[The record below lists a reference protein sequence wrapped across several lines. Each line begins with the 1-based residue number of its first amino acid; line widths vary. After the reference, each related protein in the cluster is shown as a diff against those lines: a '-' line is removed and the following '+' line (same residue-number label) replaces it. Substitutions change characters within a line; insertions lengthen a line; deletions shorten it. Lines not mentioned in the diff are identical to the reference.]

1 MNTTEALA
9 LYNKARGSAVKEQ
22 DLPYLPDISLCL
34 NSIIRVSD
42 LYFRMSGN
50 HNLSRQVVCSLIT
63 MHETFKPSML

>member
-50 HNLSRQVVCSLIT
+50 CNLSRQVVCSLII
-63 MHETFKPSML
+63 MHETFKSSIP